1 MSADLWTVFHALELP
16 QLLPGPVGVVV
27 GAAVAMVSLETKGPK
42 NTVRQAHKKVVLDND
57 NVVQESVIPLMVWL
71 HKLEMRNR
79 AMMQRSLR
87 TRCSCWMWSLVPR
100 Y

>member
-16 QLLPGPVGVVV
+16 LLLPGAAGVV

-79 AMMQRSLR
+79 AMMQ
-87 TRCSCWMWSLVPR
+87 T
-100 Y
+100 